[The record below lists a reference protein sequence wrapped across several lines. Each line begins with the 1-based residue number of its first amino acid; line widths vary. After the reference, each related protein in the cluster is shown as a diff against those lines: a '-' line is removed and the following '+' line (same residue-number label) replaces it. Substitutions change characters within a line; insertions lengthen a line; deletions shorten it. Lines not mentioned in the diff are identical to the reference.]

1 MFWKGI
7 DDVMVMMKTLR
18 QGLLA
23 GLCAGFF
30 TALLFV
36 VDYGPANSLHTVAR
50 WLGLDSSG
58 SGRLVG
64 FFLMLLL
71 GAIFGALFSTATGR
85 RNITLGRSLLLGV
98 LTGAM
103 EWIIV
108 VYVLGDLVNHLRIDF
123 GSWLFTFIPL
133 LVYGLLLGSLSY
145 QWRSRPA

>member
-1 MFWKGI
+1 M
-7 DDVMVMMKTLR
+7 MVRTLR

-30 TALLFV
+30 AALLFI

-58 SGRLVG
+58 SGRFVG
-64 FFLMLLL
+64 FALMLLL
-71 GAIFGALFSTATGR
+71 GAIFGALFVITTGR
-85 RNITLGRSLLLGV
+85 RNISLGRSLLLGL
-98 LTGAM
+98 LTGVV
-103 EWIIV
+103 WWFIV
-108 VYVLGDLVNHLRIDF
+108 AFVLGDLVNHLRIDF

-145 QWRSRPA
+145 QWRPQPA